1 MLKIGEIKLV
11 ENSFSLNQTLTENSM
26 LKNQKSDLVFTL
38 VVTAGIA
45 IAFGYLYY
53 QAMKK
58 EIRISIPENNNPK
71 KK

>member
-38 VVTAGIA
+38 VVTAGIS

>member
-1 MLKIGEIKLV
+1 MLEIGQFKTVAPNVSFDGIIK
-11 ENSFSLNQTLTENSM
+11 ENSM

-38 VVTAGIA
+38 VITAGIA

-53 QAMKK
+53 QSMKK
-58 EIRISIPENNNPK
+58 EIRISIPENNNLK

>member
-1 MLKIGEIKLV
+1 MLEIGQFKTVAPNVSFDGIIK
-11 ENSFSLNQTLTENSM
+11 ENTM

-38 VVTAGIA
+38 LVTAGFA
-45 IAFGYLYY
+45 ILFGYLYY
-53 QAMKK
+53 QSTKK

>member
-1 MLKIGEIKLV
+1 MLEIGQFKTVAPNVSFDGIIK
-11 ENSFSLNQTLTENSM
+11 ENTM

-38 VVTAGIA
+38 VVTAGFA
-45 IAFGYLYY
+45 ILFGYLYY
-53 QAMKK
+53 QATKK

>member
-11 ENSFSLNQTLTENSM
+11 ENSFSLNQTLTENTM

-38 VVTAGIA
+38 VVTAGFA

-58 EIRISIPENNNPK
+58 EIRISIPENS
-71 KK
+71 

>member
-11 ENSFSLNQTLTENSM
+11 ENSFSLNQTLTENTM

-38 VVTAGIA
+38 VVTAGFTIL
-45 IAFGYLYY
+45 FGYLYY
-53 QAMKK
+53 QSTKK

>member
-11 ENSFSLNQTLTENSM
+11 ENSFSLNQTLTENTM

-38 VVTAGIA
+38 VITAGIA

-53 QAMKK
+53 QATKK